1 MSFEEPRKGA
11 YVGEQTRKTDRV
23 EILGIELEWKL
34 RRSDTLDR
42 YCVLVANLPP
52 GAGVPVHQH
61 PEQEA
66 FFILEGKPEFAVE
79 NKSGTLAW
87 RTVNPGEMVNIPPDT
102 MHGFRNNSDRS
113 VKALLTCEGGLAN
126 FFEEA
131 GIPLAENAVP
141 SPNVLPEAIHRVV
154 EIAMKHGQ
162 RFAPQP

>member
-1 MSFEEPRKGA
+1 MKEQARKNN
-11 YVGEQTRKTDRV
+11 RV

-34 RRSDTLDR
+34 RRTDTLDR
-42 YCVLVANLPP
+42 YCALVANLPP

-79 NKSGTLAW
+79 NRDGLVW
-87 RTVNPGEMVNIPPDT
+87 RSVNPGEMINIPPDT
-102 MHGFRNNSDRS
+102 MHGFKNSSDRI
-113 VKALLTCEGGLAN
+113 VRALLTCEAGLAN

-131 GIPLAENAVP
+131 GIPLADDEAP
-141 SPNVLPEAIHRVV
+141 SSDLSPEAIHRVV